1 MTAPLF
7 LIALA
12 LVTACSGA
20 EASKLQLR
28 VCADPNNLPF
38 SNEQE
43 AGFENR
49 LAELIAHELGAE
61 LDYTWWAQRR
71 GFFRN
76 TLNAGL
82 CDVVLGIPAEFE
94 LALPTRPYYRSTYVF
109 VSRAG
114 SGFDVDSLDDPVLR
128 RARIGVH
135 LIGDDYTNT
144 PPAHALAGRGLIDNI
159 TGFSLYGNYAEPN
172 PPARIIEA
180 VAQGEIDVA
189 IVWGPFAGY
198 FAPKMETPLR
208 MTAVRPERDGTSLPF
223 VFDIAAGVRKGDTA
237 LQRQVQEVLDRR
249 RDDIRRILD
258 TYGVP
263 RTGSHMVSC
272 TGSPAECAAD
282 DSTAEPLAGREG

>member
-1 MTAPLF
+1 MTRLV
-7 LIALA
+7 LSMSLA
-12 LVTACSGA
+12 AILACSGG
-20 EASKLQLR
+20 ETIGRQLR
-28 VCADPNNLPF
+28 ICADPNNLPF

-49 LAELIAHELGAE
+49 LAELLASDLGAE
-61 LDYTWWAQRR
+61 LRYTWWAQRR

-82 CDVVLGIPAEFE
+82 CDVVLGVPANFE

-135 LIGDDYTNT
+135 LVGDDYTNT
-144 PPAHALAGRGLIDNI
+144 PPAHALARRGLTDNV
-159 TGFSLYGNYAEPN
+159 TGFTLYGNYARPN

-180 VAQGEIDVA
+180 VAQGDIDVA

-198 FAPKMETPLR
+198 FGPRTGVPLR
-208 MTAVRPERDGTSLPF
+208 ITPVQPERDGADLPF
-223 VFDIAAGVRKGDTA
+223 VFDIAAGVRQGDTA
-237 LQRQVQEVLDRR
+237 LRREVQQVLDRR
-249 RDDIRRILD
+249 RDEIRRIID
-258 TYGVP
+258 SYGVP
-263 RTGSHMVSC
+263 IREPRV
-272 TGSPAECAAD
+272 AAW
-282 DSTAEPLAGREG
+282 SGG